1 MAYST
6 RYYNFYLFFIMEI
19 LKVKKSLNERSSNK
33 ACSIY
38 ASYLAPKST
47 LQMMEREFIRLNT
60 IMKFQICEGE
70 QDYY

>member
-1 MAYST
+1 M
-6 RYYNFYLFFIMEI
+6 
-19 LKVKKSLNERSSNK
+19 KKSLNERSSNK